1 VALAAATYRQ
11 MTRFLLTLFAAV
23 SAVPAFPACQ
33 AVSGERTRA
42 LVELYTS
49 EGCSSC
55 PPADRWLSALAARG
69 DPRVVPVAFHVTY
82 WDELGWKYRFADRR
96 YTTRQHDLA
105 QARGASFVYTPQV
118 AIGGSEP
125 RRWSDARAV
134 EEALASLDRQRP
146 AARITLESSPVGPQ
160 GIAGT
165 ASLEVAAASA
175 GIELFVV
182 LTQDGLAS
190 RVTAG
195 ENRGERLEHRAV
207 ARDIAGTMARR
218 IEFTFE
224 PRADWD
230 PSRMSL
236 VAFAQDM
243 RTGRVLQ
250 ALSAPVC
257 R

>member
-1 VALAAATYRQ
+1 MTFRILVLVAALIAIPVA
-11 MTRFLLTLFAAV
+11 
-23 SAVPAFPACQ
+23 ACQ
-33 AVSGERTRA
+33 AVSGDRTRA

-55 PPADRWLSALAARG
+55 PPADRWLSQLAGKG

-82 WDELGWKYRFADRR
+82 WDELGWKDRFADRR
-96 YTTRQHDLA
+96 YTQRQHDLA

-118 AIGGSEP
+118 TIGGGDS
-125 RRWSDARAV
+125 RRWSDAGAV
-134 EEALASLDRQRP
+134 EEALASLDKQP
-146 AARITLESSPVGPQ
+146 PLARIRLDSSPAGPKGIVGTATLEMAQPAP
-160 GIAGT
+160 GIA
-165 ASLEVAAASA
+165 
-175 GIELFVV
+175 LFVV
-182 LTQDGLAS
+182 LTQDGLSS

-207 ARDIAGTMARR
+207 ARDIASSMARR
-218 IEFTFE
+218 VEFTFGAA
-224 PRADWD
+224 ADWN
-230 PSRMSL
+230 PERMSL

-250 ALSAPVC
+250 ALSAPLC